1 MDEPLPDPDLQAPE
15 RTDYRAMVDGEE
27 VGTGS
32 LTLRAEDDKTFVQ
45 TIEGEAYGRLKGSA
59 TVTFKR
65 RNGTLVAEQQTLE
78 VTDKGRHVLDET
90 ASFRDIQVPQIG
102 GQIGPYS
109 RSMVPVLGLAT
120 AFRVLTFQE
129 RARFLPRVWVAAV
142 IDWPLDIRVEGREKA
157 RVPAGSIDSWK
168 IRLRPSLVDVAQA
181 LDELSAAVVPPI
193 VAHVSVDGGRLLRLA
208 FPTGPGRSDPSGV
221 LEATEIV

>member
-32 LTLRAEDDKTFVQ
+32 LTLRADDDRTFVQ
-45 TIEGEAYGRLKGSA
+45 AIEAEAYGRLKGSA
-59 TVTFKR
+59 TITYR
-65 RNGTLVAEQQTLE
+65 RRSGTLVAQQQRLE
-78 VTDKGRHVLDET
+78 LTDKGRHVLDET
-90 ASFRDIQVPQIG
+90 ASFRDVQVPQIG
-102 GQIGPYS
+102 GQLGPYS

-120 AFRVLTFQE
+120 AFRVLPLQD

-142 IDWPLDIRVEGREKA
+142 VDWPLDIRVEGREKA
-157 RVPAGSIDSWK
+157 RVPAGDVDAWR
-168 IRLRPSLVDVAQA
+168 IRLRPSLLDVAQA

-193 VAHVSVDGGRLLRLA
+193 IAHVGVDGGRLLRLS

-221 LEATEIV
+221 IEATAIA